1 MSSLDYSPDAENVLN
16 FFYRCDVLLYVEGDD
31 DVPFWKVVF
40 DELSDASVEV
50 LPMYGAS
57 EVDKKIKEILDSDLK
72 VLAARDS
79 DFIRASGQNVQD
91 PRILYTHGYSIENCL
106 YNVESVVE
114 ISFVWCR
121 EMRATQAD
129 CERWFEDVFQAVE
142 QLVLY
147 DCANHVYK
155 RGVSVVPDNCTRF
168 MVSEKST
175 DFDLQKLQSHVAKVG
190 KLFSE
195 EELAAAAKKIAESNV
210 STRNLIRGHFLE
222 SLVQKYVSKNAGA
235 SSAKKSVSFDAL
247 YASAVGSLKS
257 SIKHR
262 PETEFYQ
269 QAVNEAVGALA
280 DA

>member
-1 MSSLDYSPDAENVLN
+1 MSSLDYSPDAENVLS
-16 FFYRCDVLLYVEGDD
+16 FFYRCDVVLYVEGDD
-31 DVPFWKVVF
+31 DIPFWKVVF
-40 DELSDASVEV
+40 DELSDVSVEV
-50 LPMYGAS
+50 LPMYGAP
-57 EVDKKIKEILDSDLK
+57 EVDKKIKEILNSDLK

-106 YNVESVVE
+106 YNVESVFE

-129 CERWFEDVFQAVE
+129 CERWFDDVFQTVE

-147 DCANHVYK
+147 DYANHIYQ
-155 RGVSVVPDNCTRF
+155 RGVAVVPDNCTKF
-168 MVSEKST
+168 MVSAKSP
-175 DFDLQKLQSHVAKVG
+175 DFDLQKLQAHVAKVA

-195 EELAAAAKKIAESNV
+195 EELSEAGKKIAESNV

-235 SSAKKSVSFDAL
+235 SNAKKSVSFDAL
-247 YASAVGSLKS
+247 YASAVGCLKS
-257 SIKHR
+257 SIRRR
-262 PETEFYQ
+262 PESEFYQ
-269 QAVNEAVGALA
+269 QAVNEAIGALA